1 MKKIIQNITSCK
13 KDTLGCL
20 STTQSLNSIQSD
32 KITVKGIVEY
42 TEDEKDIMSFVTDKG
57 YINSISVTVK
67 ECIENMLTVFENK
80 DVLQGIAVK
89 IIHKKSRKGRE
100 FLLLELI

>member
-1 MKKIIQNITSCK
+1 MKKIIQNITSSK

-20 STTQSLNSIQSD
+20 STTQSLNSLESD
-32 KITVKGIVEY
+32 TITVKGIVEY

-67 ECIENMLTVFENK
+67 ECIDNMLTVFGA
-80 DVLQGIAVK
+80 DDILQGIPVK
-89 IIHKKSRKGRE
+89 IIHKKSRKGRD
-100 FLLLELI
+100 FLLLELM

>member
-1 MKKIIQNITSCK
+1 MKKIIQNITSNK

-20 STTQSLNSIQSD
+20 STTQSLNSLQSD
-32 KITVKGIVEY
+32 TITVTGIVEY

-57 YINSISVTVK
+57 YINSISITVK
-67 ECIENMLTVFENK
+67 ECIENMLTVFGP
-80 DVLQGIAVK
+80 DDILQGIPVK
-89 IIHKKSRKGRE
+89 IIHKKSRKGRD

>member
-1 MKKIIQNITSCK
+1 MKKIIQNITSSK

-20 STTQSLNSIQSD
+20 STTQSLNSLQSD

-42 TEDEKDIMSFVTDKG
+42 TEDEKNIISFVTDKG
-57 YINSISVTVK
+57 YINSISITVK
-67 ECIENMLTVFENK
+67 ECIQNMLTVFGA
-80 DVLQGIAVK
+80 DDILQGIPLK
-89 IIHKKSRKGRE
+89 IIHKKSRKGRD

>member
-1 MKKIIQNITSCK
+1 MKKIIQNITSNK

-20 STTQSLNSIQSD
+20 STTQSLNSLVCE

-42 TEDEKDIMSFVTDKG
+42 TEDDKDIMSFVTDKG
-57 YINSISVTVK
+57 YINSISITVK
-67 ECIENMLTVFENK
+67 ECIENMLTVFGA
-80 DVLQGIAVK
+80 DDILQGIPVK
-89 IIHKKSRKGRE
+89 IVHKKSRKGRQ

>member
-1 MKKIIQNITSCK
+1 MKKIIQNITSNK

-20 STTQSLNSIQSD
+20 STTQSLNSLQSVT
-32 KITVKGIVEY
+32 ITIKGIVEY
-42 TEDEKDIMSFVTDKG
+42 TEEEKDIMALVTDKG

-67 ECIENMLTVFENK
+67 ECIENMLTVFETK
-80 DVLQGIAVK
+80 DILQGIPVK

>member
-1 MKKIIQNITSCK
+1 MKKIIQNITSSK

-20 STTQSLNSIQSD
+20 STTQSLSTLESD
-32 KITVKGIVEY
+32 TITVKGIVEY

-67 ECIENMLTVFENK
+67 ECIDNMLTVFGA
-80 DVLQGIAVK
+80 DDILQGIPVK
-89 IIHKKSRKGRE
+89 IIHKKSRKGRD

>member
-1 MKKIIQNITSCK
+1 MKKIIQNITSNK

-20 STTQSLNSIQSD
+20 STTQSLNSLQSD
-32 KITVKGIVEY
+32 TITVKGIVEY

-57 YINSISVTVK
+57 YINSISITVK
-67 ECIENMLTVFENK
+67 ECIENMLTVFGA
-80 DVLQGIAVK
+80 DDILQGIPVK
-89 IIHKKSRKGRE
+89 IIHKKSRKGRD

>member
-1 MKKIIQNITSCK
+1 MKKIIQNITSNK

-20 STTQSLNSIQSD
+20 STTQSLNSLEGD

-42 TEDEKDIMSFVTDKG
+42 TEDDKDIMSFVTDKG

-67 ECIENMLTVFENK
+67 ECIDNILTVFESK
-80 DVLQGIAVK
+80 DILQGVPLK

>member
-1 MKKIIQNITSCK
+1 MKKIIKNITSNK
-13 KDTLGCL
+13 KDSLGCL
-20 STTQSLNSIQSD
+20 STTQSLNSIKNE

-42 TEDEKDIMSFVTDKG
+42 TEDEKDIMVFVTDKG

-67 ECIENMLTVFENK
+67 ECIQNMLTVFGA
-80 DVLQGIAVK
+80 DDILQGIQVK
-89 IIHKKSRKGRE
+89 IVHKKSRKGRE

>member
-1 MKKIIQNITSCK
+1 MKKIIQNITSSK

-20 STTQSLNSIQSD
+20 STTQSLNSLQSD

-42 TEDEKDIMSFVTDKG
+42 AEDDKDIMAFVTDKG
-57 YINSISVTVK
+57 YINSISITVK
-67 ECIENMLTVFENK
+67 ECIENMLTVFESK
-80 DVLQGIAVK
+80 DILQGIPVK

-100 FLLLELI
+100 FLLLELV